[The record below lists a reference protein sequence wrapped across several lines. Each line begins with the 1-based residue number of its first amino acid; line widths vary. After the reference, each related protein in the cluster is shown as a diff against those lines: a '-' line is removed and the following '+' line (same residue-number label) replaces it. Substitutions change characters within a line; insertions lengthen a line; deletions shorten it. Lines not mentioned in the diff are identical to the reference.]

1 MASPPTVDFDA
12 LLAPISDDQPAGV
25 ALRGEE
31 GTAKEYL
38 AVYDARKDARSAE
51 RQNAEAEVAGEDG
64 VRGAVTPPDWKI
76 VVRLATEVLTKQSKD
91 LWVAAWLVE
100 GLTRVHGFPGVRDG
114 FRVVRELSERYFDTI
129 HPRPDEEGVITT
141 VAQLAGLN
149 GEGADGA
156 LVRPINAI
164 EITQGSSVGPFSGRD
179 YADAESLAKTTDPD
193 LRAQRMARGMPTL
206 DMIEVA
212 ARETMPEFF
221 ANLRED
227 ITAAIDEFDRMNAVL
242 KDKCGDDDRG
252 YSQAPPSSQISE
264 VLAESL
270 TRVRALA
277 GEPEPEPE
285 AEAADAGG
293 AAAGGSS
300 GGGVSASGNIMGRED
315 AFKTLMKVAEFF
327 RRTEPHSPVSYALE
341 QAVRWGRMPL
351 PDLIKDL
358 VSDDTVRREFFR
370 RTGIKPD
377 SNDD

>member
-12 LLAPISDDQPAGV
+12 LLAPISEDQPAGV

-38 AVYDARKDARSAE
+38 AVYDARKDARAAE

-64 VRGAVTPPDWKI
+64 VRGATTPPDWKI

-114 FRVVRELSERYFDTI
+114 FRVVRELSERYFDEI
-129 HPRPDEEGVITT
+129 HPRPDEEGLVTT

-179 YADAESLAKTTDPD
+179 YADAESLAKTSDPD

-212 ARETMPEFF
+212 ARETPPEFF

-242 KDKCGDDDRG
+242 TEKCGNDERG

-277 GEPEPEPE
+277 GEPEPEAE
-285 AEAADAGG
+285 AEMAEDTGASAGAPGG
-293 AAAGGSS
+293 AP
-300 GGGVSASGNIMGRED
+300 SGNIMGRED

-358 VSDDTVRREFFR
+358 VSDDSVRREFFR

-377 SNDD
+377 NNDD

>member
-12 LLAPISDDQPAGV
+12 LLAPISDDQPAGA
-25 ALRGEE
+25 ALRGDE

-38 AVYDARKDARSAE
+38 AVYDARKNARAAE
-51 RQNAEAEVAGEDG
+51 RQNADAELAGEDDG
-64 VRGAVTPPDWKI
+64 IRGAANSPDWRL
-76 VVRLATEVLTKQSKD
+76 VVRLASEVLTKQSKD

-114 FRVVRELSERYFDTI
+114 FRVVRELCERYFDGI

-156 LVRPINAI
+156 LVGPIAAI
-164 EITQGSSVGPFSGRD
+164 LITQGNAAGPFSGRD
-179 YADAESLAKTTDPD
+179 YADAESLAKTSDPD

-206 DMIEVA
+206 EMIEAA
-212 ARETMPEFF
+212 ARETTPEFF
-221 ANLRED
+221 AELRED
-227 ITAAIDEFDRMNAVL
+227 LTATIVEFDRMNAVL
-242 KDKCGDDDRG
+242 KEKCGNDERG
-252 YSQAPPSSQISE
+252 FSLAPPSSQIST

-270 TRVRALA
+270 NRVRILA
-277 GEPEPEPE
+277 GETEPDPVAE
-285 AEAADAGG
+285 AEQTDAGG
-293 AAAGGSS
+293 KTAGGST
-300 GGGVSASGNIMGRED
+300 SGNITGRED

-377 SNDD
+377 SDD

>member
-1 MASPPTVDFDA
+1 MASPPTADFDA
-12 LLAPISDDQPAGV
+12 LLAPISDDQPAGA
-25 ALRGEE
+25 ALRGDE
-31 GTAKEYL
+31 GTAKEYI
-38 AVYDARKDARSAE
+38 AVYDARKEARAAE
-51 RQNAEAEVAGEDG
+51 RQNAEAELAGEDDG
-64 VRGAVTPPDWKI
+64 VRGAVNPPDWRL
-76 VVRLATEVLTKQSKD
+76 VVRLASDVLAKQSKD

-114 FRVVRELSERYFDTI
+114 FRVVRELCERYFDGI
-129 HPRPDEEGVITT
+129 YPRPDEEGVITT

-149 GEGADGA
+149 GEGSDGA
-156 LVRPINAI
+156 LVSPIAAI
-164 EITQGSSVGPFSGRD
+164 LITQGNSAGPFSGRD
-179 YADAESLAKTTDPD
+179 YADAESLAKTSDPD

-206 DMIEVA
+206 EMIEAA
-212 ARETMPEFF
+212 ARESTPEFF
-221 ANLRED
+221 AELRED

-242 KDKCGDDDRG
+242 KDKCGTDERG
-252 YSQAPPSSQISE
+252 FSLAPPSSQIST

-270 TRVRALA
+270 NRVRTLA
-277 GEPEPEPE
+277 GEPEPEPVAE
-285 AEAADAGG
+285 AEQTQAGDK
-293 AAAGGSS
+293 AAGG
-300 GGGVSASGNIMGRED
+300 SASGNISGRED

-377 SNDD
+377 SDD